1 MANNYYWID
10 INKDNFVAGNFYQ
23 EDWRTE
29 TLTKLEY
36 YESEYR
42 KLKEMMSLLE
52 LALWKSRISSL
63 DHGKVI
69 GGGNEKLMVDQ
80 SDLRLQCRVSCGAD
94 HVIEN
99 VWPFLMPP
107 DFVRSYVSD
116 DYEDEDSDSF
126 DNENDEDDH
135 AEDEEDEDDDN
146 YYVNDDSSRN
156 NDENDGGDDDDDDG
170 WVENV

>member
-1 MANNYYWID
+1 MEI
-10 INKDNFVAGNFYQ
+10 KDF
-23 EDWRTE
+23 
-29 TLTKLEY
+29 KLG
-36 YESEYR
+36 S
-42 KLKEMMSLLE
+42 
-52 LALWKSRISSL
+52 WQ
-63 DHGKVI
+63 VI

-156 NDENDGGDDDDDDG
+156 NDENDGGDDDDDVDVDDG